1 MRNQKAVELGF
12 LEKKNKVGELLY
24 KSKKED

>member
-12 LEKKNKVGELLY
+12 LEKKNKVDELLCT
-24 KSKKED
+24 SKKEE

>member
-12 LEKKNKVGELLY
+12 LEKKNKVDELLY